1 MIAQKRKILLSVMVA
16 AMSLLGLA
24 AFVRWPTWLLYNP
37 SESAPRGWYAR
48 RPAHDLKPG
57 NLLFAQLPPP
67 AAALAHE
74 RGYLPLHL
82 PILKRIGAVTG
93 QVVCA
98 EHGLVRI
105 EEQTVAVV
113 RSRDGR
119 GRSLPAWQG
128 CRPLADGE
136 VFLLATH
143 SHASFDSRYFG
154 PVGREAI
161 LGEAVPLWT
170 W

>member
-1 MIAQKRKILLSVMVA
+1 MTPRRRKILLCIATVA
-16 AMSLLGLA
+16 VALISLA
-24 AFVRWPTWLLYNP
+24 AFVRWPVWLIYNP
-37 SESAPRGWYAR
+37 SESAPRGWYAQ
-48 RPAHDLKPG
+48 RPVHALQPG
-57 NLLFAQLPPP
+57 TLVFARLP
-67 AAALAHE
+67 AAAAHLADE
-74 RGYLPLHL
+74 RGYLPRHL

-93 QVVCA
+93 QMVCA

-105 EEQTVAVV
+105 EEQTVVAV

-119 GRSLPAWQG
+119 GRSLPTWQG

-143 SHASFDSRYFG
+143 SPGSFDSRYFG
-154 PVGREAI
+154 PVGCEAI

>member
-1 MIAQKRKILLSVMVA
+1 MIAQKRKILLYVMAV

-57 NLLFAQLPPP
+57 NLVFAQLPPRV
-67 AAALAHE
+67 AALAHE

-82 PILKRIGAVTG
+82 PILKRIGAVAG

-105 EEQTVAVV
+105 EEQTVVAV

-119 GRSLPAWQG
+119 GRPLPAWQG
-128 CRPLADGE
+128 CRPLVDGE

-143 SHASFDSRYFG
+143 SPASFDSRYFG

>member
-1 MIAQKRKILLSVMVA
+1 MIAQKRKILLSVMAA

-37 SESAPRGWYAR
+37 SDSAPCGWYVQ
-48 RPAHDLKPG
+48 RPARELKPG
-57 NLLFAQLPPP
+57 MPVFARLPTV
-67 AAALAHE
+67 AAHLADE
-74 RGYLPLHL
+74 RGYLPRHL

-105 EEQTVAVV
+105 EEQTVVAV

-136 VFLLATH
+136 VFLLANH
-143 SHASFDSRYFG
+143 SPASFDSRYFG
-154 PVGREAI
+154 PVRREAI